1 MFTETKTSCLPK
13 LKSIAVLLDDFLTM
27 NENFL
32 NEVMFKLSTFSQVLA
47 TVILKYF
54 NVEF

>member
-13 LKSIAVLLDDFLTM
+13 LKSIAVLLDDFLTII
-27 NENFL
+27 ENFL